1 MRSLHFVLGAAL
13 LSACAK
19 PDAPP
24 AAEPAPPAAAVNL
37 ADFAGT
43 WTVQV
48 MGEASDSVLVTNT
61 IVASADPAAWT
72 MTLPGRP
79 PMALRVSTSGDSVV
93 TEVGPYESVLRPG
106 VQVSTR
112 SAMKLE
118 GGMMMGRTVANY
130 AGGGADSVRVLRT
143 RGTRNP

>member
-13 LSACAK
+13 LAACAK

-24 AAEPAPPAAAVNL
+24 PAVPAPPVATVNL

-43 WTVQV
+43 WTSQV
-48 MGEASDSVLVTNT
+48 MAENSDSVLVTT
-61 IVASADPAAWT
+61 TMVASADPAGWT
-72 MTLPGRP
+72 LTLPGRA

-106 VQVSTR
+106 VQVTTR
-112 SAMKLE
+112 TAAKLE
-118 GGMMMGRTVANY
+118 GGMLMGLTVATY
-130 AGGGADSVRVLRT
+130 SGGGADSVRVLRN